1 MADMSEWPVG
11 GRQRTGGAGAREGGP
26 FCRCSRRAPRNGLLH
41 AVLIEITAVLAEFDE
56 QMRRHPPAEP
66 GARTE
71 ADAHVT
77 RVLAEGTGWNGVV
90 WSDLGNSDADETI
103 TAQIERFS
111 VLGQPWEWKYYSY
124 DRPADLP
131 DRLRRA
137 GFMPDEVEAVLVA
150 EVAALAMGTV
160 LPAGVELVPVVDQA
174 GVDALVQVHD
184 ESSAATI
191 VPSVRPSLP
200 ALAPSPHRLRRSSPW
215 LGDAPSPRDELSSR
229 TALTLPRSG
238 VAARCQPGG
247 VGECSAR
254 WSLTALRW
262 LFSVATVT
270 CRSTPLPKAGLS
282 CCGSGLSNSPR
293 PPPFRYGSPKHAPA
307 P

>member
-1 MADMSEWPVG
+1 
-11 GRQRTGGAGAREGGP
+11 
-26 FCRCSRRAPRNGLLH
+26 
-41 AVLIEITAVLAEFDE
+41 
-56 QMRRHPPAEP
+56 MRRHPPAEP

-184 ESSAATI
+184 E
-191 VPSVRPSLP
+191 
-200 ALAPSPHRLRRSSPW
+200 AP
-215 LGDAPSPRDELSSR
+215 
-229 TALTLPRSG
+229 
-238 VAARCQPGG
+238 
-247 VGECSAR
+247 
-254 WSLTALRW
+254 
-262 LFSVATVT
+262 
-270 CRSTPLPKAGLS
+270 
-282 CCGSGLSNSPR
+282 
-293 PPPFRYGSPKHAPA
+293 
-307 P
+307 